1 MLKGSVFA
9 KIIGL
14 VLTLCGYSK
23 RNCRP
28 TTKSA
33 PKTRKIGVDQT
44 TASRKRSKTVLDFST
59 ENIEAFDHLH
69 QNWVINSRY
78 SLTPTQQ
85 PDGENENDVVPDAIK
100 YLTPFETVEG
110 DNKSLYDRINGLET
124 QLQTVNAT
132 LASLVDGT
140 RDRCDSMEQ
149 RLVK

>member
-1 MLKGSVFA
+1 MR
-9 KIIGL
+9 
-14 VLTLCGYSK
+14 LCGYSK

-44 TASRKRSKTVLDFST
+44 TSSRKRSKTVLDFST

-69 QNWVINSRY
+69 QNGVINRRY
-78 SLTPTQQ
+78 SLQPIQQ
-85 PDGENENDVVPDAIK
+85 PDGKNQNDLVPDAIK
-100 YLTPFETVEG
+100 YLTPFETAEG

>member
-9 KIIGL
+9 KIIGI

-44 TASRKRSKTVLDFST
+44 TSSRKRSKTVLDFST

-69 QNWVINSRY
+69 QNRVINRRY
-78 SLTPTQQ
+78 SLTPIQQ
-85 PDGENENDVVPDAIK
+85 PDGENQNDVVPDAIK

-132 LASLVDGT
+132 LESLVDGI
-140 RDRCDSMEQ
+140 RDRVDDMEQ

>member
-1 MLKGSVFA
+1 MR
-9 KIIGL
+9 
-14 VLTLCGYSK
+14 LCGYSK

-69 QNWVINSRY
+69 QNGVINRRY
-78 SLTPTQQ
+78 SLQPIQQ
-85 PDGENENDVVPDAIK
+85 PDGENQNDLVPDAIK
-100 YLTPFETVEG
+100 YLTPFETAEG

>member
-1 MLKGSVFA
+1 MR
-9 KIIGL
+9 
-14 VLTLCGYSK
+14 LCGYSK

-69 QNWVINSRY
+69 QYRVVNRRH
-78 SLTPTQQ
+78 SLKPIQQ
-85 PDGENENDVVPDAIK
+85 PDGENQNDVVPDAVK
-100 YLTPFETVEG
+100 YLTPFETAEG

>member
-1 MLKGSVFA
+1 M
-9 KIIGL
+9 
-14 VLTLCGYSK
+14 TLCGYSK

-44 TASRKRSKTVLDFST
+44 TSLRKRSKTVLDFST
-59 ENIEAFDHLH
+59 ENIEAFDNLH
-69 QNWVINSRY
+69 QNRLLNRRNSWK
-78 SLTPTQQ
+78 PIQQ
-85 PDGENENDVVPDAIK
+85 PDGENKNGVVPDAIK